1 MLEITISPEAKE
13 RLTRLLEDDQE
24 YDEAFFRIRE
34 VKVGGG

>member
-13 RLTRLLEDDQE
+13 RLTRLLAEDEE
-24 YDEAFFRIRE
+24 YDEAFLRIRE